1 MKRLLPALCLGLAL
15 VMPGTAQAWGP
26 TGHRVV
32 AELGD
37 RFVCGQ
43 TRLEIRDLL
52 GTETL
57 ADAANWPDY
66 MRLSPDPHW
75 HDRTFP
81 WHFVTIPDGQ
91 GYAATGAPPEGDAV
105 SALAQSRATV
115 LDRSAPLE
123 DRRAALRMIV
133 HFVGDLNQPLHAG
146 NATDRG
152 GNDAIVTMRGEDMNL
167 HSVWDNALIDLE
179 QMSWSEWA
187 DFLERNITSE
197 QAIAWSGTDP
207 VAWAD
212 ESRGLHGQIYPE
224 VSSETEKGMID
235 SAYIFRTRPLVHQQL
250 TKAGLRLASYLD
262 AAFGHCAGGTQ
273 VAADGN

>member
-1 MKRLLPALCLGLAL
+1 MMRLIPALCAAVAL
-15 VMPGTAQAWGP
+15 VLPATAHAWGP
-26 TGHRVV
+26 TGHRVA
-32 AELGD
+32 AELAD
-37 RFVCGQ
+37 RFICGQ

-57 ADAANWPDY
+57 PDAANWPDY
-66 MRLSPDPHW
+66 MRLSPDPYW

-91 GYAATGAPPEGDAV
+91 SYAQVGAPAEGDAV
-105 SALAQSRATV
+105 AALAQSRATV
-115 LDRSAPLE
+115 LDQSAPLE

-152 GNDAIVTMRGEDMNL
+152 GNDVIVTTRDGEVNL
-167 HSVWDNALIDLE
+167 HALWDSVLIDQE
-179 QMSWSEWA
+179 QMSYSEWA
-187 DFLERNITSE
+187 DFLERTITSE

-212 ESRGLHGQIYPE
+212 ESRGLHGQIYPA
-224 VSSETEKGMID
+224 ETPATGQRAID
-235 SAYIFRTRPLVHQQL
+235 SAYIFRARPLVHQQL

-262 AAFGHCAGGTQ
+262 ATFGHCAGGK
-273 VAADGN
+273 